1 MGDRPQPVTE
11 PPALGIIAK
20 VTNSLA
26 DLEQDVLSDISG
38 IGFLEPPPLAVAKNE
53 RTVSLYEVVPRFFV
67 VLIGN
72 TVQESDSSRGPR
84 ATLGLLT
91 LRHADSELGVMR
103 FRNELIILT
112 HREIVGHNAF
122 LRPFSPL
129 QEAFS
134 QSGAILS
141 ESVVFLMLA

>member
-84 ATLGLLT
+84 ATVGLLT
-91 LRHADSELGVMR
+91 LRHNNSGSGVMR
-103 FRNELIILT
+103 SRNELIILT
-112 HREIVGHNAF
+112 HREVVAHIASSRLF
-122 LRPFSPL
+122 TSPL
-129 QEAFS
+129 ND
-134 QSGAILS
+134 L
-141 ESVVFLMLA
+141 